1 MTKER
6 NGAIAMQASIPVLLL
21 LASLF
26 TSTLPGQEAV
36 FYVTQLHLP
45 GVLYTAKGT
54 VLEKGNYDLQ
64 LRSENGQSSLTFLKE
79 ERPVAVVTGRPYDEQ
94 TTENWVVPVLGTL
107 FLRSRADP
115 IGTDEERHYSETGQ
129 AQYEYEKRNWKATLR
144 AYRSVR
150 PGEREVRFVF
160 QENGDCAVQT
170 RKMFVLFQTTGIE
183 GSPPGSSGNR
193 RRSPPP
199 GAPPA
204 MM

>member
-1 MTKER
+1 MR
-6 NGAIAMQASIPVLLL
+6 ARIPVLLL
-21 LASLF
+21 LASLL
-26 TSTLPGQEAV
+26 TSILPGQEAAS
-36 FYVTQLHLP
+36 YVTRLHLP
-45 GVLYTAKGT
+45 RKLNTAKGT

-64 LRSENGQSSLTFLKE
+64 LRLENGQSSLAFLKE
-79 ERPVAVVTGRPYDEQ
+79 ERPVAVVAGRPCGEK
-94 TTENWVVPVLGTL
+94 TTKNWVVPVLGTL
-107 FLRSRADP
+107 FLRSTADP

-144 AYRSVR
+144 AYRSIR
-150 PGEREVRFVF
+150 PDDKGIRFVF
-160 QENGDCAVQT
+160 QEIGDDGVQS
-170 RKMFVLFQTTGIE
+170 RNVFVLFQTTGIE